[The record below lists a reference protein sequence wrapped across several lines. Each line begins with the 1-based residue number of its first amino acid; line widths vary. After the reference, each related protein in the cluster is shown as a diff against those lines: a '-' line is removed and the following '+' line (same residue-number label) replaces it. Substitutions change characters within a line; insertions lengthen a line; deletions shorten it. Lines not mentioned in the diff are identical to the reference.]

1 MCGCWR
7 VAASPQS
14 NGMSEAF
21 VNTLRRD
28 YIAGADLSTAEVVL
42 DQVPAWFI
50 DYNAVAPH
58 SALGFKAPWQYRAA
72 AVEVSPI
79 G

>member
-1 MCGCWR
+1 
-7 VAASPQS
+7 
-14 NGMSEAF
+14 MSEAF

-28 YIAGADLSTAEVVL
+28 YLAGADPSTAAVVL
-42 DQVPAWFI
+42 AEIPVWFA

-58 SALGFKAPWQYRAA
+58 SALGYQSPQQYRATQGTA
-72 AVEVSPI
+72 GAT